1 MHFTQIRVREIEK
14 KNYGMIYSVFN
25 AELLFKIEG
34 HVNSGGIYFPSR
46 QGINNPKATIY
57 RDWKRS
63 LFRYF
68 PLLYQTNW
76 AKVTLSSGLLGCGL
90 FLWQKPLLYIDVI
103 LPDIANTFQI
113 WLTLVGYEELTGG
126 LVAIR
131 NGEIDRGKHLWRT
144 GLVIVEQFCHATC
157 F

>member
-1 MHFTQIRVREIEK
+1 MHFTEIRVREIE

-34 HVNSGGIYFPSR
+34 LVNSGRLYFPSH
-46 QGINNPKATIY
+46 QGINNLKATIY

-68 PLLYQTNW
+68 PQLYQTNR
-76 AKVTLSSGLLGCGL
+76 AKVTLSSGLPSCCL
-90 FLWQKPLLYIDVI
+90 FLWQKPLLHIDVI
-103 LPDIANTFQI
+103 LPDIANAFQI
-113 WLTLVGYEELTGG
+113 WLTLSGYEKLTAGF
-126 LVAIR
+126 VATR

-144 GLVIVEQFCHATC
+144 GLLKVEQFCHVTC